1 MIKKNKI
8 AAHLYSHLV
17 LAARLSPLQ
26 RLRKVNCSIS
36 MMRRY
41 LEKGE
46 LIYIEDEKIS

>member
-1 MIKKNKI
+1 MIKKI
-8 AAHLYSHLV
+8 AAHLYSLLV

-26 RLRKVNCSIS
+26 RLRKVNCFIS

-46 LIYIEDEKIS
+46 LIYIDDDIS

>member
-1 MIKKNKI
+1 MMIKNKI

-46 LIYIEDEKIS
+46 ILYIDEEKIS